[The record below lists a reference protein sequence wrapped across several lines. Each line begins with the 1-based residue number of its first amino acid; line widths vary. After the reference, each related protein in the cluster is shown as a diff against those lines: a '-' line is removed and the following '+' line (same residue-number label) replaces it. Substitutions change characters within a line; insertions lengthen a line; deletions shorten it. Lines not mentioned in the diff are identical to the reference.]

1 MVCTWNRDKPAGRAR
16 GPARFVKLDRI
27 ENQRRQFGR
36 AVRDVEP
43 LVDGGQ
49 AKRRK
54 PCDFLVGQ
62 LQRVVERGVADRR
75 ES

>member
-1 MVCTWNRDKPAGRAR
+1 MVGPFDREQPAGRV
-16 GPARFVKLDRI
+16 GGNARFMKLDRI
-27 ENQRRQFGR
+27 QNQRRQFGG
-36 AVRDVEP
+36 AVGNVEP
-43 LVDGGQ
+43 LVDRRQ

-54 PCDFLVGQ
+54 RCDFLVGQ